1 VSDKEQSHLHSAA
14 DSKTMVSTRTA
25 RRRATPL
32 LALWRRDDARAA
44 VVDFLP
50 TETIAVLAMVAKPL
64 REAQSCLLITAIRR
78 RGKTAVPNPPTMRAL
93 LEALLVGEPQHFC
106 ETWEQ
111 VSIYGYSP
119 QCRLVCNENAP
130 LALRSSVQQSPDGGY
145 FLELSGSGTGHKGY
159 ALSLQPAQ
167 NLLVKRLCVTMSYA
181 ELVEIGDEADP
192 GGAVG
197 YVMLCGPGSSPRP
210 ILQNPSALNDF
221 MGGPRFSSEGNG
233 VVSLNW
239 LEYVHG
245 GDNDDRMLVEGV
257 TPNTR
262 YVVEAVFQ
270 HESVTSCFG
279 TVDISVNG
287 QTVAEGIRILY
298 SPLKSIHLYNFGPG
312 ISMIGN
318 IEIWSEGAAPN
329 QVWKSDLGDY

>member
-1 VSDKEQSHLHSAA
+1 
-14 DSKTMVSTRTA
+14 MVATRST

-32 LALWRRDDARAA
+32 LVLWRRDDARAA

-50 TETIAVLAMVAKPL
+50 TRTVSTLPFVAKPL
-64 REAQSCLLITAIRR
+64 REAQSCLLITAIKR
-78 RGKTAVPNPPTMRAL
+78 RGKATVPNPTTTRAL

-111 VSIYGYSP
+111 VSIYDYSP
-119 QCRLVCNENAP
+119 RCRLMCNENAP

-167 NLLVKRLCVTMSYA
+167 NLLVKRLRVTMSYA
-181 ELVEIGDEADP
+181 ELVDIGDEADP

-197 YVMLCGPGSSPRP
+197 YVMLCGPGASPGP
-210 ILQNPSALNDF
+210 IFQKPSALSDF
-221 MGGPRFSSEGNG
+221 MGGPRFSSEGEG
-233 VVSLNW
+233 VISLNW

-262 YVVEAVFQ
+262 YVVDATFR
-270 HESVTSCFG
+270 HESTSCFG

-287 QTVAEGIRILY
+287 QTVAEGIRVLY
-298 SPLKSIHLYNFGPG
+298 SPLRSIALYNFGPG
-312 ISMIGN
+312 VSMIGG
-318 IEIWSEGAAPN
+318 IEIWSERAAPN

>member
-1 VSDKEQSHLHSAA
+1 
-14 DSKTMVSTRTA
+14 MVATRST

-32 LALWRRDDARAA
+32 LVLWRRDDARAA

-50 TETIAVLAMVAKPL
+50 TESVAVLAMVAKPL
-64 REAQSCLLITAIRR
+64 REAQSCLLTTAIRR
-78 RGKTAVPNPPTMRAL
+78 RGKAAVPNPPTTRAL
-93 LEALLVGEPQHFC
+93 LDALLVGEPHYFC
-106 ETWEQ
+106 ETWER
-111 VSIYGYSP
+111 GYSP

-159 ALSLQPAQ
+159 ALSLRQAQ
-167 NLLVKRLCVTMSYA
+167 NLLVKRLRVTMSYA
-181 ELVEIGDEADP
+181 ELVEIGEEDDP

-197 YVMLCGPGSSPRP
+197 YVMLCGPGASPGP
-210 ILQNPSALNDF
+210 MFQKPSALSDF
-221 MGGPRFSSEGNG
+221 MGGPRFSSEGDG

-239 LEYVHG
+239 LEYVHH

-262 YVVEAVFQ
+262 YVVDATFN
-270 HESVTSCFG
+270 HESVTSCSG

-287 QTVAEGIRILY
+287 QTVAEGISIVY
-298 SPLKSIHLYNFGPG
+298 SPLRSIALYNFGPG
-312 ISMIGN
+312 VSMIGG
-318 IEIWSEGAAPN
+318 IEIWSERAAPN

>member
-1 VSDKEQSHLHSAA
+1 
-14 DSKTMVSTRTA
+14 MVATRSA

-32 LALWRRDDARAA
+32 LALWRREDARAV

-50 TETIAVLAMVAKPL
+50 TETIAVLAVVAKPL

-78 RGKTAVPNPPTMRAL
+78 RGKTTVPNPTTTRAL

-159 ALSLQPAQ
+159 ALSLRQAQ
-167 NLLVKRLCVTMSYA
+167 NLLVKRLRVTMSYA
-181 ELVEIGDEADP
+181 ELVEIGDEETPA
-192 GGAVG
+192 GAVG
-197 YVMLCGPGSSPRP
+197 YVMLCGPGASPGP
-210 ILQNPSALNDF
+210 NFQKPSALSDF
-221 MGGPRFSSEGNG
+221 MGGPRFSSEGDG
-233 VVSLNW
+233 VISLNW

-245 GDNDDRMLVEGV
+245 GDNDD
-257 TPNTR
+257 
-262 YVVEAVFQ
+262 
-270 HESVTSCFG
+270 
-279 TVDISVNG
+279 
-287 QTVAEGIRILY
+287 
-298 SPLKSIHLYNFGPG
+298 
-312 ISMIGN
+312 
-318 IEIWSEGAAPN
+318 
-329 QVWKSDLGDY
+329 